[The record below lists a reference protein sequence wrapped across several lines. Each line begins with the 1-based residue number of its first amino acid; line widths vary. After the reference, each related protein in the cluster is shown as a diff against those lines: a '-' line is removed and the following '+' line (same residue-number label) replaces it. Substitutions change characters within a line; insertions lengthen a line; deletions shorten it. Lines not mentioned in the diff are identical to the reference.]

1 MSQAECMEGRS
12 LSRYLKEEMKNKIAE
27 TNSSPTLSSI
37 VIGSSRDALS
47 YVRSQKKVA
56 EKIGINYNL
65 IQLEKNISQKHI
77 IECIKALNLDEN
89 IDGIILQQP
98 IPKHLNM
105 SVISTII
112 SVNKDVDC
120 MNPTTSGYL
129 FQNRPIFI
137 PPTPNAVMKILDH
150 YNIELEGKDCVIVG
164 RSNVVGK
171 PLAMLLLAKNATIQI
186 CHTKTKDLKKH
197 CLNADVLIAAV
208 GRPNTITGDMVKPG
222 AIVIDVGINY
232 VDNRMIG
239 DVCYQDILPIASKI
253 TPVPGGIGSLT
264 TTLLMQ
270 NTISAFQNKLKI
282 EK

>member
-1 MSQAECMEGRS
+1 MEGRS